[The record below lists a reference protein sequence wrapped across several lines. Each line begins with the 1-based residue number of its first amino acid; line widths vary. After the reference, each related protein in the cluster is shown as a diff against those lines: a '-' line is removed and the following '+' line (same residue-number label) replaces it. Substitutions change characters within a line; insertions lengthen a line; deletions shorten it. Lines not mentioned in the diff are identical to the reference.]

1 MKILV
6 IVPARA
12 GSKVIKKKNFIN
24 FLGKPLIEHTLS
36 FAKKIDKKKI
46 LISSDYKNI
55 KKFEKKFNTIRG
67 YIRPKNLSKD
77 KTKMNDTLYHV
88 INWAIKEKNNF

>member
-12 GSKVIKKKNFIN
+12 GSKGIKKKNFIN

-36 FAKKIDKKKI
+36 FAKKIDKKK
-46 LISSDYKNI
+46 NPN
-55 KKFEKKFNTIRG
+55 KFR
-67 YIRPKNLSKD
+67 L
-77 KTKMNDTLYHV
+77 
-88 INWAIKEKNNF
+88 